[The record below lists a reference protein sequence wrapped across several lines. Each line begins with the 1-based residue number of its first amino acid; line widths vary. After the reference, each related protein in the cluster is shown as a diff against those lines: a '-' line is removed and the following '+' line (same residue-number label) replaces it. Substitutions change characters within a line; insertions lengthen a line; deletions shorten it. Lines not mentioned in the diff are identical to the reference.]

1 MKKSFLVLSLVVLVA
16 GGLILLSSVTRAA
29 QEASQPQPY
38 TAKFFGPW
46 NAAVA
51 NTHVP
56 QVTYEKMGKALMV
69 TVKVDNHPMD
79 PKKPHWIM
87 WIRVEDV
94 NGKVLAK
101 KEFKATDPAPVA
113 IFHLASWPEKLKVFE
128 RCNIHG
134 IWLNEVDVKL
144 K

>member
-1 MKKSFLVLSLVVLVA
+1 MKKTLFLLMVVAVL
-16 GGLILLSSVTRAA
+16 AA
-29 QEASQPQPY
+29 QAGQEPAQPQPY
-38 TAKFFGPW
+38 TTTFFGPW

-51 NTHVP
+51 KTHVP
-56 QVTYEKMGKALMV
+56 QVTYEKMGQALMV

-87 WIRVEDV
+87 WIRVEDAK
-94 NGKVLAK
+94 GKVLAK
-101 KEFKATDPAPVA
+101 QEFKATDPAPA
-113 IFHLASWPEKLKVFE
+113 ATFHLAHWPEKLRVLE